1 MTLLSPGKLWLFL
14 AVAALVAGYV
24 ALQRSRRRR
33 AVRHPDVRLVA
44 AVSSKWAGWR
54 RHLVAGALLV
64 AISSLVVGLA
74 RPAHSVEVPR
84 NEAVVMLAIDVSGS
98 MLATDV
104 APTRLA
110 AAITAAKEFVSDAPI
125 SFRIGL
131 VAFDDSGH
139 TLAPPTTNKTT
150 VLDALDRLARGAG
163 APSSPPPATTTPT
176 VPAPLAR
183 PARGAG
189 TAAGEGLYTAL
200 DEITAATQD
209 SVIASD
215 VPFSAVILLADGANT
230 IGRSLTDAAQAAK
243 DQHVP
248 VYTIAFGTPDGTA
261 VTDGKT
267 VPVPSDPAAMA
278 EVASITDGKTFTA
291 TSGNELSSVY
301 DQIGTRIGHTIE
313 QREVVVPFAV
323 AAMVALVLAL
333 AGAMRWNPHLV

>member
-1 MTLLSPGKLWLFL
+1 
-14 AVAALVAGYV
+14 
-24 ALQRSRRRR
+24 
-33 AVRHPDVRLVA
+33 VRLVA

-84 NEAVVMLAIDVSGS
+84 DEAVVMLAVDVSGS

-110 AAITAAKEFVSDAPI
+110 AAITAAKKFVSDAPI

-163 APSSPPPATTTPT
+163 
-176 VPAPLAR
+176 
-183 PARGAG
+183 

-200 DEITAATQD
+200 DDITEATKG
-209 SVIASD
+209 SVVASD

-230 IGRSLTDAAQAAK
+230 VGRSLTDAAQAAK
-243 DQHVP
+243 DQNVP
-248 VYTIAFGTPDGTA
+248 VYTIAYGTPDGTA
-261 VTDGKT
+261 ETNGKT
-267 VPVPSDPAAMA
+267 VPVPADPTAMA
-278 EVASITDGKTFTA
+278 EVASITGGSTFTA
-291 TSGNELSSVY
+291 TSGNELASVY
-301 DQIGTRIGHTIE
+301 DEIGTRIGQTVE
-313 QREVVVPFAV
+313 QQEMVVLFAV
-323 AAMVALVLAL
+323 IAMVAVTLAL
-333 AGAMRWNPHLV
+333 GGAMLWNPRLV